1 MMMDILEFLKNHGGG
16 MGPKKREFY
25 ELLATFTK
33 PEKRRRPRPKIG
45 GPLSIAS
52 PRLPRGGATT

>member
-1 MMMDILEFLKNHGGG
+1 MMDILEILKNHGGE

-33 PEKRRRPRPKIG
+33 PEKREATPAEK
-45 GPLSIAS
+45 
-52 PRLPRGGATT
+52 RGVPFP